1 MGDKEEKITKEE
13 AQKDEFSLPWSK
25 NKNKDKKVRGL
36 CSKSLPGAEM
46 YFCFL
51 FLFFFF
57 IGGNLQ
63 GNAADLCLHL
73 SFENASMFY
82 AYLEALEQCRTR
94 SIR

>member
-51 FLFFFF
+51 FLFFFSLAE
-57 IGGNLQ
+57 IYKEMLRI
-63 GNAADLCLHL
+63 CV
-73 SFENASMFY
+73 Y
-82 AYLEALEQCRTR
+82 ICRLKMHPCFTR
-94 SIR
+94 ILRL